1 MLLANALSLKV
12 CETKKVWKSYGRLK
26 CRNSDLGNDAA
37 TIHLNRG
44 HVSNHHQIHTFID
57 KNPKRSRCSKKTL
70 FFYLG
75 VALTRGSGL
84 PHGFALSVWHP
95 PGHALLLPS
104 SLF

>member
-26 CRNSDLGNDAA
+26 CRDSDLGNDAA
-37 TIHLNRG
+37 TIHPNRG
-44 HVSNHHQIHTFID
+44 HVRNHHQIHTFID
-57 KNPKRSRCSKKTL
+57 KNLKRSRCSKKTL

-84 PHGFALSVWHP
+84 PP
-95 PGHALLLPS
+95 PAPVLLGGQIPESQTLTEA
-104 SLF
+104 